1 MCLALSAP
9 LYLRTLWCYVYWV
22 VWPVKIVPDMT
33 YNVFGGTLNPTLHIY
48 ISADMWLWVRNWEWS
63 MSTAY
68 GPIASP
74 SQPTEVTKPRPLLNW
89 CHGLY
94 NKQTVML
101 RSECSECWACAATC
115 TVVSRYKY
123 RSPSTACL
131 TALPLL
137 ILSAGSNILF
147 HQQWQLAV
155 IWVWREVRWQWRLS
169 TVSWLKH
176 LPSPLLPQC
185 MHGTVYYW
193 QAKKMW
199 IGLGTVWLSTCWN
212 LSVVIH

>member
-9 LYLRTLWCYVYWV
+9 LYLRTLWCYVGWV
-22 VWPVKIVPDMT
+22 IWPVKIVPDMT

-123 RSPSTACL
+123 RYLHLLHASPHFPHLYSQQAATYCFINSGSLLSSESGGKSGGNDDCQQYLDLNTSHPPCYHNACMVQFI
-131 TALPLL
+131 T
-137 ILSAGSNILF
+137 GR
-147 HQQWQLAV
+147 QWKCGLA
-155 IWVWREVRWQWRLS
+155 
-169 TVSWLKH
+169 
-176 LPSPLLPQC
+176 
-185 MHGTVYYW
+185 
-193 QAKKMW
+193 
-199 IGLGTVWLSTCWN
+199 
-212 LSVVIH
+212 